1 MRGGGKE
8 HIGKLTFLRISIL
21 FLTSKEKKSIKIQN
35 LRGLDE
41 KSTREIR
48 GKECKGE
55 EMNFNRS
62 KFAHS
67 EKKNSN
73 IYLDWNV
80 HSRQP
85 VDYTHP
91 HNNETRPRA
100 NPIKY
105 ILSAIF

>member
-1 MRGGGKE
+1 MNARRRKGTYRKINIFTYLNTIP
-8 HIGKLTFLRISIL
+8 HIEG
-21 FLTSKEKKSIKIQN
+21 EKSIKIQN

-73 IYLDWNV
+73 IYLD
-80 HSRQP
+80 
-85 VDYTHP
+85 
-91 HNNETRPRA
+91 
-100 NPIKY
+100 
-105 ILSAIF
+105 